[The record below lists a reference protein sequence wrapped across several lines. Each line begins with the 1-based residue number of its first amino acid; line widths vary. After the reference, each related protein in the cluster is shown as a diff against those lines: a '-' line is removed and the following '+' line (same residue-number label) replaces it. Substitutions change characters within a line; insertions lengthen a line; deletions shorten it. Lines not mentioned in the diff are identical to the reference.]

1 MNMSEHNVAVAG
13 TPTAAPA
20 APANGHP
27 ETYTSPPVDIYETA
41 EGFVLAADLPGVSQ
55 DSLEVSVTHNVLTIK
70 GRATGRLPGKARYQE
85 FQPASVFRQFKLGN
99 ALDTDQVD
107 ARLNNGVLRLRIPK
121 AKAAVARQ
129 IDIKIA

>member
-1 MNMSEHNVAVAG
+1 MTEHNVAVAG

-27 ETYTSPPVDIYETA
+27 EPYISPPVDIYETA
-41 EGFVLAADLPGVSQ
+41 DGFVLAADLPGVSQ
-55 DSLEVSVTHNVLTIK
+55 DNLEVSVTHNVLTIK
-70 GRATGRLPGKARYQE
+70 GRATGTLPGKARYQE
-85 FQPASVFRQFKLGN
+85 FQPASLLRQFKLGN

-129 IDIKIA
+129 IDIKVA

>member
-1 MNMSEHNVAVAG
+1 MTEHNVAVAE
-13 TPTAAPA
+13 TPTATPA

-27 ETYTSPPVDIYETA
+27 ESYTSPPVDIYETA
-41 EGFVLAADLPGVSQ
+41 DGFVLAADLPGVSQ

-70 GRATGRLPGKARYQE
+70 GRVTRNLPGKARYQE
-85 FQPASVFRQFKLGN
+85 FQPASLFRQFKLGN

-121 AKAAVARQ
+121 ARKAVARQ
-129 IDIKIA
+129 IDIKVA